1 MLNPLMLLG
10 LLGLS
15 VPILIHL
22 INRRRMKP
30 RQLAT
35 LRFLDQQDVAN
46 AFAPV
51 PRDLLQL
58 LLRLLLLALFILLMC
73 RMTGSSQTVGPRAV
87 SIVLDNSMSMKRL
100 TPDGKAT
107 LFESHRARILEL
119 VRGMKSGDF
128 FSFTLV
134 GDKVFESTGFTSDR
148 KVLEAAVTNAWVSDG
163 GGRGLVVSLED
174 NLREL
179 RSRRA
184 PNTALLVFSDQQLQ
198 NYRAQL
204 EKPTLATLLQGSR
217 IKPVFILDPVTNAP
231 NVELLGAE
239 FYPGKVYL
247 GASGKVTARLH
258 NTGETQQVVSVGL
271 KSGPGAVVDTR
282 QCTLAGKETAHL
294 EIRQMFD
301 SPNDTAWNV
310 TLSEDGFRPD
320 NDAYTTVRM
329 LKRRQVLLVTS
340 ANYPKPEGLTI
351 GSSGADLFTCAVNP
365 AEATGEALGDTYISV
380 KRIPV
385 MDLERKALSMY
396 SVVVLYGLQ
405 ELPAPE
411 IVQDLEGYVRQGGGL
426 YLIPDTNVVSSTFNS
441 AFAKLLSGFQLG
453 DLRSLKSAAPLDNN
467 EKSVADP
474 LLFGLLRGEWGTIND
489 IRFARYFSTL
499 AKGSARTVMQ
509 TRDGEPLLVLAE
521 LGKGRVCI
529 QTHSWNVED
538 TSLPRCLS
546 FVGVVQAI
554 VDRLSLQ
561 DADTDVA
568 SRPDHIRAGD
578 FHHMALPQFRGLG
591 GTISLEGP
599 RTYPFPLS
607 AEDPHATI
615 QDIYVAGAYRA
626 THPGKTS
633 ARDRWLTVNPSATE
647 SEAAFMTADQ
657 LAGLCGGL
665 QVASTSDRLDGL
677 FRPSRELFTLLLL
690 LVFVALV
697 AETVGS
703 LLSRHK
709 KEAHGSGA

>member
-15 VPILIHL
+15 VPVLIHL

-35 LRFLDQQDVAN
+35 LKFLDQQDVAN

-58 LLRLLLLALFILLMC
+58 LLRLLLLAMFILLMC
-73 RMTGSSQTVGPRAV
+73 RMTGPSQTVGPRAV

-100 TPDGKAT
+100 TSDGKAI

-148 KVLEAAVTNAWVSDG
+148 LALEQAITNAWVSDG
-163 GGRGLVVSLED
+163 GGRGLVASLED
-174 NLREL
+174 SLREL

-231 NVELLGAE
+231 NVELQGAE
-239 FYPGKVYL
+239 FYPGKVYV
-247 GASGKVTARLH
+247 GASGKVTARLR
-258 NTGETQQVVSVGL
+258 NTAETQQVVTVSL
-271 KSGPGAVVDTR
+271 KSGPGVVDVR
-282 QCTLAGKETAHL
+282 QCTLAGKETAQL
-294 EIRQMFD
+294 EIRQTFG

-310 TLSEDGFRPD
+310 KLSEDGFLPD

-340 ANYPKPEGLTI
+340 PDYPKPEGLTM

-396 SVVVLYGLQ
+396 SVVVLYGLK

-411 IVQDLEGYVRQGGGL
+411 MVQDLEAYVRQGGGL

-441 AFAKLLSGFQLG
+441 AFIKLLSGFQLG

-467 EKSVADP
+467 EKNVADP
-474 LLFGLLRGEWGTIND
+474 LLLGLLRGEWGTIND

-509 TRDGEPLLVLAE
+509 TRDGEPLLVIAE
-521 LGKGRVCI
+521 MGKGSVCI

-554 VDRLSLQ
+554 VDRLSHQ
-561 DADTDVA
+561 DADTDA
-568 SRPDHIRAGD
+568 TSRPDHIRVGD

-591 GTISLEGP
+591 GTMALEGP
-599 RTYPFPLS
+599 RIYSFPLS
-607 AEDPHATI
+607 PEDAQVTI
-615 QDIYVAGAYRA
+615 KDIYVAGAYRA
-626 THPGKTS
+626 THTGKS
-633 ARDRWLTVNPSATE
+633 AAQDRWLAVNPSASE
-647 SEAAFMTADQ
+647 SDAAFLTADQ
-657 LAGLCGGL
+657 LAGFCGGG
-665 QVASTSDRLDGL
+665 QVATTSDRLDGL

-703 LLSRHK
+703 LVSRHK